1 MKFVLVIAS
10 LLLAFATA
18 QEENPVID
26 EDTVGI
32 LSYVDINFTASSECV
47 GANFAECLPH
57 IEIIDMSQFRY
68 CQENEDIGDC
78 SETYAYR
85 VPYITTTQSEA
96 IEDELKQHWRWYY
109 LEVIRVYN
117 KHIWEFPF
125 CINLLAVCPDPGI
138 DWTCLTKR
146 LEQAYKEVLEE
157 TQPEYWERVYKTVA
171 KHEPFAL
178 WYQTPY
184 PPLPNGG
191 AIVSAVSS
199 FEPKLEQYY
208 DLLRQGTD
216 EADTA
221 RRGAYYFQDPLPG
234 VAVIDLPI
242 PYTPDEIDDLSG
254 GIQSYEVD
262 KTALGTAT
270 LLEQQ
275 HFGFA
280 NTFTLWDEVRTVT
293 HFALL
298 RGPYAPGWCM
308 SVLPPFTGPTLT
320 PVPAVVYPT
329 NEARVEYSSVPEGYG
344 LARIQS
350 DPLQNPFK

>member
-1 MKFVLVIAS
+1 MKYWLFFVAIM
-10 LLLAFATA
+10 LAMTRA
-18 QEENPVID
+18 QVID
-26 EDTVGI
+26 DNTVGI

-47 GANFAECLPH
+47 AADFAECLPH
-57 IEIIDMSQFRY
+57 VEIIDMSQFRY

-78 SETYAYR
+78 TQTYAYR

-109 LEVIRVYN
+109 REVISVYN

-125 CINLLAVCPDPGI
+125 CVNLLAICPDPGI

-146 LEQAYKEVLEE
+146 LDQALEEVLTE
-157 TQPEYWERVYKTVA
+157 TQPEYWKRVYETVA

-191 AIVSAVSS
+191 AIVSPVSS
-199 FEPKLEQYY
+199 FEPNIDQVY
-208 DLLRQGTD
+208 DLVQRGRD
-216 EADTA
+216 EADRA
-221 RRGAYYFQDPLPG
+221 RRSAYYFQDSTPG
-234 VAVIDLPI
+234 AGVDLPI
-242 PYTPDEIDDLSG
+242 PYTPDEIDALSG
-254 GIQSYEVD
+254 GIQTYEID
-262 KTALGTAT
+262 KAALETVT

-275 HFGFA
+275 QFGFG
-280 NTFTLWDEVRTVT
+280 NFFTLWDEITTVT

-298 RGPYAPGWCM
+298 RGPYAPGWCT

-320 PVPAVVYPT
+320 PLPAVVYPT
-329 NEARVEYSSVPEGYG
+329 NEARVEYSSAPEGYG
-344 LARIQS
+344 LTRVRA
-350 DPLQNPFK
+350 DPLLNPLQ